1 MTKSFLLLCLILL
14 ASCATKEEQ
23 AVDYMNYHQEI
34 QKAEEFIANEDYQEA
49 LVIYTSL
56 SEEYDFVFKRD
67 RETAKQL
74 AVKLKQEA
82 PIFPEQAIDSS
93 LREEIEG
100 MIAEDQ
106 RLAKVVA
113 FMEDESEQ
121 EAFLLDSF
129 APHSER
135 QVRKLIEILKRHPY
149 PGEKAIGN
157 DFWVS
162 TIVSHHNSISVE
174 QVKND
179 TLFDFLKPR
188 FKEAIKKGEMS
199 PYELAL
205 MEDWRIAVLTE
216 GTYSGY
222 GYLNGPIKDSIAR
235 INAKRKAVGLRPV
248 ELRNRLVDIVQKT
261 GMDFQLPDWV
271 EGKIEIRE

>member
-1 MTKSFLLLCLILL
+1 M
-14 ASCATKEEQ
+14 
-23 AVDYMNYHQEI
+23 
-34 QKAEEFIANEDYQEA
+34 AE
-49 LVIYTSL
+49 
-56 SEEYDFVFKRD
+56 
-67 RETAKQL
+67 
-74 AVKLKQEA
+74 KLKQEA

-149 PGEKAIGN
+149 PGEKTIGN

-179 TLFDFLKPR
+179 TLFDFFKPR
-188 FKEAIKKGEMS
+188 LEEAIRKGEMS

-222 GYLNGPIKDSIAR
+222 GYLKGPIKDSLDL

-248 ELRNRLVDIVQKT
+248 ELRNRLVDITQKT
-261 GMDFQLPDWV
+261 GMNFRLPDWV

>member
-1 MTKSFLLLCLILL
+1 MTKSLLLLYLILL

-34 QKAEEFIANEDYQEA
+34 QKAEEFIVNEDYQEA
-49 LVIYTSL
+49 LAIYISL

-74 AVKLKQEA
+74 AAKLKQEA
-82 PIFPEQAIDSS
+82 PIFPKQAIDSS

-100 MIAEDQ
+100 MITEDQ

-135 QVRKLIEILKRHPY
+135 QVRKLIEILRP
-149 PGEKAIGN
+149 
-157 DFWVS
+157 
-162 TIVSHHNSISVE
+162 
-174 QVKND
+174 
-179 TLFDFLKPR
+179 L
-188 FKEAIKKGEMS
+188 
-199 PYELAL
+199 
-205 MEDWRIAVLTE
+205 
-216 GTYSGY
+216 
-222 GYLNGPIKDSIAR
+222 DS
-235 INAKRKAVGLRPV
+235 LR
-248 ELRNRLVDIVQKT
+248 
-261 GMDFQLPDWV
+261 
-271 EGKIEIRE
+271 